1 MAMIFLMMSMI
12 VMMLTLKNHDDD
24 DEKDNDECM
33 AMVNH
38 GWYEMVMLDFLGVM
52 THYVK
57 DNISN
62 CIGKYSDDEDMMTR

>member
-1 MAMIFLMMSMI
+1 MYG
-12 VMMLTLKNHDDD
+12 
-24 DEKDNDECM
+24 
-33 AMVNH
+33 H

-52 THYVK
+52 MHYVK